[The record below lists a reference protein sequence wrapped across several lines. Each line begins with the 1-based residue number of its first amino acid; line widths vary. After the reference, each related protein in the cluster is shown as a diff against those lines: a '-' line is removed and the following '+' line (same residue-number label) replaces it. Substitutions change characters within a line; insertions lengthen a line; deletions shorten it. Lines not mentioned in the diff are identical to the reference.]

1 MIRYIDTAEAIT
13 PDQLEG
19 FFEGWPNP
27 PSPETHLRLLRQSDE
42 VVLALDDASM
52 DDASRDDAS
61 RDVVGFI
68 TAISDGVLAA
78 YIPLLEVRRA
88 YRGRGIGKALVHRML
103 DRLDDLYMVDLLC
116 DPDLQPFYAA
126 LGMRPAAGMML
137 RNYEHQS
144 GKTIPPESSLKP

>member
-1 MIRYIDTAEAIT
+1 MIQYTNSAANIK

-88 YRGRGIGKALVHRML
+88 YRGRGIGKALVRRML
-103 DRLDDLYMVDLLC
+103 DRLDDLYIVDLLC